1 MSDEQ
6 TKFCSRCKTEKS
18 ISNFS
23 KDRSRNG
30 DLRCWCRLCMNKYQ
44 RDRRKIKSKATNYKN
59 DRRYRFK
66 NCYGI
71 TTDDY
76 SKMFQGQDGYCA
88 LCGKCQS
95 ELTRCLDVDHN
106 HLTGKVRGLLCS
118 ECNTG
123 LGKFRVDEKGIELLE
138 KAINYLK
145 GDRNEDA

>member
-1 MSDEQ
+1 MSGEQ
-6 TKFCSRCKTEKS
+6 TQVCSKCKIKKPLSKFFKNKKRNRGVQAYCKQCSK
-18 ISNFS
+18 
-23 KDRSRNG
+23 KDN
-30 DLRCWCRLCMNKYQ
+30 LE
-44 RDRRKIKSKATNYKN
+44 RRKNTPKGVNYIN
-59 DRRYRFK
+59 DRKYRFK
-66 NCYGI
+66 SCYGI
-71 TTDDY
+71 TPKDWG
-76 SKMFQGQDGYCA
+76 KMFTKQNGYCA